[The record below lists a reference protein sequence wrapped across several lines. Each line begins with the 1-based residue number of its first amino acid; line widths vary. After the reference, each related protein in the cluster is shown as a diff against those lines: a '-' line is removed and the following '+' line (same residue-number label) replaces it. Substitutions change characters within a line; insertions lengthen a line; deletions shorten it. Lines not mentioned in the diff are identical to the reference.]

1 MKWGYKRYSASN
13 GGSYCRWNYQI
24 FWNGPARHWP
34 IPVPYELWLQHVGI
48 EGTVDECCNVY
59 LQREEDVVSFLLRWS

>member
-1 MKWGYKRYSASN
+1 MKWGYKRYNASN

-24 FWNGPARHWP
+24 FWNGSYRDWP
-34 IPVPYELWLQHVGI
+34 IPVRYELWLQHMGI
-48 EGTVDECCNVY
+48 EGTVDEHCNVY